1 MAVWRR
7 IMGWWGLILFTAA
20 MTVSC
25 GLVTPQPTTILA
37 PAVATDCRQ
46 VSHDWGETEIC
57 GQPQKIAVFGFHNLG
72 LLLSLGVQPAGFAM
86 DADLLGE
93 EVFEDPVR
101 QIPYLGDRL
110 TTQPLNLGGSGRP
123 SLEKLT
129 IMAPD
134 LILGHGGNAQSY
146 DLLTQIAPTLLVSSP
161 GFKDQW
167 QDNLRAI
174 AQVLGKEDQAE
185 ALIAAQAAKVV
196 ETRAAL
202 ADAVKAHPKL
212 LMIGS
217 TSLEDR
223 MFTIGPDSYLGKLVE
238 SVGFELVSPP
248 TPFST
253 VGSPVSLEILPE
265 LDEADSI
272 ILLGY
277 NRDVKALTEA
287 SQDDF
292 ADQSPADW
300 LENHQIQPI
309 QASWRESAIAQT
321 LTANKEN
328 RVYFVTYAR
337 WGLLNNPIG
346 AELVLSQLQQFFL
359 EAS

>member
-1 MAVWRR
+1 MAAWRR
-7 IMGWWGLILFTAA
+7 IIGWWGLVLFTAA

-25 GLVTPQPTTILA
+25 GLGNSQSTANLA
-37 PAVATDCRQ
+37 PAVAADCRQ
-46 VSHDWGETEIC
+46 ISHDWGETEIC
-57 GQPQKIAVFGFHNLG
+57 GQPQKIAVFGLHNLG

-86 DADLLGE
+86 EADLLE
-93 EVFEDPVR
+93 EEIFDDPAR
-101 QIPYLGDRL
+101 QIPYLGERL

-134 LILGHGGNAQSY
+134 LILGHAGNAQSY

-174 AQVLGKEDQAE
+174 AQILDKADQAE
-185 ALIAAQAAKVV
+185 ALIAEQAAKVV

-202 ADAVKAHPKL
+202 SDAVKAHPKL
-212 LMIGS
+212 LMIGG
-217 TSLEDR
+217 TRLEDR
-223 MFTIGPDSYLGKLVE
+223 MFTLGPNSYLGKLVE

-248 TPFST
+248 LPLST
-253 VGSPVSLEILPE
+253 VGSPISLEILPE

-272 ILLGY
+272 ILLGF
-277 NRDVKALTEA
+277 NRDLTALAEA
-287 SQDDF
+287 SQNNF

-300 LENHQIQPI
+300 LENHQPQPI
-309 QASWRESAIAQT
+309 QASWQGNHS
-321 LTANKEN
+321 
-328 RVYFVTYAR
+328 
-337 WGLLNNPIG
+337 
-346 AELVLSQLQQFFL
+346 
-359 EAS
+359 